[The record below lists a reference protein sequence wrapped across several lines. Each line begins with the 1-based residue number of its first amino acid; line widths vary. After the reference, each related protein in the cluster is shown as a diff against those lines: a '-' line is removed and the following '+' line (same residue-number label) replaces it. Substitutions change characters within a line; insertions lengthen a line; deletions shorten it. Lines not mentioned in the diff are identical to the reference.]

1 MKSLPATVRIPCSGI
16 LLRCFLF
23 FAVLALLPVI
33 LSARELRIE
42 NFESQVTVLPDGSV
56 NVTESITFRFIG
68 SWKGVYREIPVEY
81 NTPQGM
87 NYSLFLDVKRVTED
101 GSSLRYESSRERH
114 YRKLKIYVPGAQD
127 TTRTIVIEYAVSDAL
142 RFFED

>member
-1 MKSLPATVRIPCSGI
+1 MKILPATVRIPCSGT

-23 FAVLALLPVI
+23 FAVLALLPEI

-42 NFESQVTVLPDGSV
+42 NFESQVTVLSDGSV

-87 NYSLFLDVKRVTED
+87 NYSLFLDVKSVTD
-101 GSSLRYESSRERH
+101 SSGQSLKYESSRERH
-114 YRKLKIYVPGAQD
+114 YHKLKIYVPEAQD
-127 TTRTIVIEYAVSDAL
+127 TT
-142 RFFED
+142 